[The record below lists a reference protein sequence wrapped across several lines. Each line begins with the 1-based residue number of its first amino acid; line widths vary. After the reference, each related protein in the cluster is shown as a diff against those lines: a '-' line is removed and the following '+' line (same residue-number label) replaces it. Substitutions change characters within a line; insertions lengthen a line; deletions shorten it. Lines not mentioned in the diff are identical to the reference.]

1 MSASDPLQTFDHLL
15 ASRSDWGG
23 RMRVYLPKP
32 LHGWREFA
40 GEVGI
45 IVLGVL
51 IALGFGQI
59 VEGWQWQEELRSTR
73 KALSNELVV
82 AADQGAER
90 IAVEDCL
97 RDRIGEL
104 ASRLNST
111 TGTWT
116 ADPLPLPGGAERYP
130 HWDNRAMGRVY
141 SVPLRGWSQDAW
153 DTAKST
159 GVLNHMSRQEIADY
173 SAVYGEVTAIRD
185 LQNEELPLETKL
197 AFLSVDQRLDN
208 STRADALGTIGQLDA
223 LNAVIAGLS
232 SLIIDQIKG
241 LHLGVDRAAT
251 SKAMEF
257 IIRSERQDRGTC
269 VKDVRVQF

>member
-1 MSASDPLQTFDHLL
+1 
-15 ASRSDWGG
+15 
-23 RMRVYLPKP
+23 MRVHLPKP
-32 LHGWREFA
+32 LHGWRQFA

-51 IALGFGQI
+51 IALGFGQV
-59 VEGWQWQEELRSTR
+59 VEEWQWHAEAVSAR
-73 KALSNELVV
+73 KALANELVV

-104 ASRLNST
+104 AGRLNSN

-116 ADPLPLPGGAERYP
+116 GDPLPIPRGAELSP

-159 GVLNHMSRQEIADY
+159 GVLNHMSHEEIANY
-173 SAVYGEVTAIRD
+173 SAIYGEVAAIRD
-185 LQNEELPLETKL
+185 LQNEELPLETKI

-208 STRADALGTIGQLDA
+208 STRADTLGSIGQLDA
-223 LNAVIAGLS
+223 LNAVITGLS
-232 SLIIDQIKG
+232 SLIIDQMKG
-241 LHLGVDRAAT
+241 LNLSVDRAAT
-251 SKAMEF
+251 SKELRR
-257 IIRSERQDRGTC
+257 IVKSERQERGTC
-269 VKDVRVQF
+269 VKDVNVQF

>member
-1 MSASDPLQTFDHLL
+1 
-15 ASRSDWGG
+15 
-23 RMRVYLPKP
+23 MRVHLPKP

-59 VEGWQWQEELRSTR
+59 VEEWQWQDELDSTR
-73 KALSNELVV
+73 KAIANELVV

-97 RDRIGEL
+97 RDRIAEL
-104 ASRLNST
+104 AGRLNSN
-111 TGTWT
+111 TGRWM
-116 ADPLPLPGGAERYP
+116 ADPLPVLRGAEQFP

-159 GVLNHMSRQEIADY
+159 GALNHMSRQEIAEY

-185 LQNEELPLETKL
+185 LQNEELPLETRI

-223 LNAVIAGLS
+223 LNAVITGLS
-232 SLIIDQIKG
+232 SMIIDQIKG
-241 LHLGVDRAAT
+241 LHLNVNRAAT
-251 SKAMEF
+251 SKEMER
-257 IIRSERQDRGTC
+257 IIKSQRQDRGTC
-269 VKDVRVQF
+269 V

>member
-1 MSASDPLQTFDHLL
+1 
-15 ASRSDWGG
+15 
-23 RMRVYLPKP
+23 MRVHLPKP

-40 GEVGI
+40 GELGI

-51 IALGFGQI
+51 IALGFGEI
-59 VEGWQWQEELRSTR
+59 VEARQWHNEVGSTR
-73 KALSNELVV
+73 NALASELVV

-97 RDRIGEL
+97 RDRVGEL
-104 ASRLNST
+104 AGRLNNN
-111 TGTWT
+111 TGRWT
-116 ADPLPLPGGAERYP
+116 ADPLPIPQGAELFP

-141 SVPLRGWSQDAW
+141 SVPLRGWSQDVW

-159 GVLNHMSRQEIADY
+159 GVLNHMSHQEVADY
-173 SAVYGEVTAIRD
+173 SAIYAEVAAIRD
-185 LQNEELPLETKL
+185 FQNQELSLETKL

-223 LNAVIAGLS
+223 LNAVITGLS

-241 LHLGVDRAAT
+241 LHLSVDRVAA
-251 SKAMEF
+251 SKDMKG
-257 IIRSERQDRGTC
+257 IIRSERQDRGPC
-269 VKDVRVQF
+269 VKDVLVQF

>member
-1 MSASDPLQTFDHLL
+1 
-15 ASRSDWGG
+15 
-23 RMRVYLPKP
+23 MRVQLPKP
-32 LHGWREFA
+32 LHGWRQFA

-59 VEGWQWQEELRSTR
+59 VEAWQWRDEVGTTR
-73 KALSNELVV
+73 NALANELVV

-97 RDRIGEL
+97 RDRVGEL
-104 ASRLNST
+104 AGRLNSNK
-111 TGTWT
+111 GTWT
-116 ADPLPLPGGAERYP
+116 ADPLPIPRGAELFP
-130 HWDNRAMGRVY
+130 HWDDRAMGRVY

-159 GVLNHMSRQEIADY
+159 GVLNHMSHQEVADY
-173 SAVYGEVTAIRD
+173 SAVYAEVAAIRD
-185 LQNEELPLETKL
+185 LQNQELPLETKL

-208 STRADALGTIGQLDA
+208 STRADALGAIGQLDG

-232 SLIIDQIKG
+232 SLIMGQIKG
-241 LHLGVDRAAT
+241 LHLSVDRVAT
-251 SKAMEF
+251 SNEMKR
-257 IIRSERQDRGTC
+257 IIRLERQDRGPC